1 MPNRIKSN
9 RFNEK
14 LTNRN
19 QLVEMLSIMEA
30 MLIKPILHQ
39 VYEVMLMLEKRIV
52 LINRRSVII
61 QYLHEEQQHR
71 PCEKNHIR
79 IGPSLK
85 HLTLT
90 WKNHRLS
97 RKRKIRFL
105 SLVKEISLP
114 HDLLESHFW
123 FLLRQ
128 YRSLSNIISRSFP
141 FQNILLQSLDAFWM
155 PSWSSL
161 AFWSR
166 PWISNPIDTNESI
179 WFLSNQVIATY
190 MSALACL
197 RLMSLVGSVYFNEKT
212 HMEV

>member
-71 PCEKNHIR
+71 PCEKKTVFESDH
-79 IGPSLK
+79 
-85 HLTLT
+85 HLD
-90 WKNHRLS
+90 
-97 RKRKIRFL
+97 I
-105 SLVKEISLP
+105 
-114 HDLLESHFW
+114 
-123 FLLRQ
+123 
-128 YRSLSNIISRSFP
+128 
-141 FQNILLQSLDAFWM
+141 
-155 PSWSSL
+155 
-161 AFWSR
+161 
-166 PWISNPIDTNESI
+166 
-179 WFLSNQVIATY
+179 
-190 MSALACL
+190 
-197 RLMSLVGSVYFNEKT
+197 
-212 HMEV
+212 